1 MATPPPRRPVLNA
14 NSSHASSTSVPKL
27 SLVTSRSSPAPP
39 LSLNTSS
46 TSASASGSGVG
57 VTPGKKPGLSLSLSI
72 PTLGSKP
79 GSAGPSHPSPVYDEF
94 GGVQTAYHGGLRT
107 PTTTRARNGAEGGGY
122 DTTATG
128 QTTIQRTGS
137 GNSNSNGYSH
147 GYGNYGE
154 EDEGQKTIKGM
165 TADLKNALSLMRI
178 TPTPTPGGSARASLD
193 GGDGTIDVGQE
204 GYAGSEG
211 GSSGLGTGPGL
222 GRSTSRGSVSAGNA
236 GLVKAGR
243 DAVED
248 ELDPR
253 NYETLMRLGE
263 GAGGAVEKVKDKRTG
278 KILAMKVRVSA
289 RVTRFGNQAC

>member
-1 MATPPPRRPVLNA
+1 
-14 NSSHASSTSVPKL
+14 L
-27 SLVTSRSSPAPP
+27 SLQ
-39 LSLNTSS
+39 
-46 TSASASGSGVG
+46 SGAGT
-57 VTPGKKPGLSLSLSI
+57 TPGKKPGLSLSLSI
-72 PTLGSKP
+72 PTPGSKA
-79 GSAGPSHPSPVYDEF
+79 SAGPSHPSPVYDEF

-107 PTTTRARNGAEGGGY
+107 PTTTRARNGDGGY

-128 QTTIQRTGS
+128 QTTIGQRTG
-137 GNSNSNGYSH
+137 NGYS
-147 GYGNYGE
+147 YGNGYGE

-178 TPTPTPGGSARASLD
+178 TPTPTPGGSTRGSLD

-211 GSSGLGTGPGL
+211 GSSGTGTGPGL

-236 GLVKAGR
+236 GLVKAGG
-243 DAVED
+243 DALED

-263 GAGGAVEKVKDKRTG
+263 GAGGAVEKVQDKRTG
-278 KILAMKVRVSA
+278 KILAMKVRASA
-289 RVTRFGNQAC
+289 IVIGVADQAS